1 MITNGYKLQHAIREL
16 ESKRE
21 SIVSQFQDSM
31 HKFEDQEK
39 AHPNELSKEYLVLEE
54 GIATLMTA
62 RAEYNL
68 KIMVKANNVEM
79 PLAKAIR
86 LVGGAGRLEKLWRG
100 PTKKKVAR
108 WDRESQLERD
118 KDHEFAIQ
126 VMSIEDCLKM
136 ARIEG
141 KRASSLRESIAVGNG
156 TDLEMD
162 LDPGLFE

>member
-1 MITNGYKLQHAIREL
+1 MLTNGYKLQHAIREL

-39 AHPNELSKEYLVLEE
+39 IHPNELSKEYLVLEE

-68 KIMVKANNVEM
+68 RVKVTANNVAL

-86 LVGGAGRLEKLWRG
+86 LVGGAGRLEKLWRA
-100 PTKKKVAR
+100 PTKTKVER
-108 WDRESQLERD
+108 WDRESRLERD
-118 KDHEFAIQ
+118 KDHEFASK
-126 VMSIEDCLKM
+126 VMTFDECLM
-136 ARIEG
+136 HARTEG
-141 KRASSLRESIAVGNG
+141 KRAAGLREAIAVGNG

-162 LDPGLFE
+162 LDPALFE